1 MAMAGFFFN
10 LNLQNMALK
19 KAFQLLLSFYK
30 DYSFVLILI
39 PAVYKERVVVIYSTL
54 TATTKLL

>member
-1 MAMAGFFFN
+1 MAGFFFN

>member
-1 MAMAGFFFN
+1 MAGFFFN

-39 PAVYKERVVVIYSTL
+39 PAVYKERE
-54 TATTKLL
+54 